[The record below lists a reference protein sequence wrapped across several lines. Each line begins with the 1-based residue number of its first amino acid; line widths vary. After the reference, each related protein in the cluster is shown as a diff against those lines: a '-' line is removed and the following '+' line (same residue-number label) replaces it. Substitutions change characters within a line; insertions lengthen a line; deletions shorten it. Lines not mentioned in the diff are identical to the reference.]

1 MNEITATELRARIA
15 AGAPGSTYTLL
26 DVREPNEVAIDAIEG
41 SLRIPL
47 GEVVERMSELDPG
60 RETVVHCAAGVRSAR
75 AIEALT
81 TAGYT
86 GALTNLAG
94 GMKAWTEST

>member
-1 MNEITATELRARIA
+1 MPGSPRAGRR
-15 AGAPGSTYTLL
+15 STYTLL

-47 GEVVERMSELDPG
+47 GEVVERMEELDPS
-60 RETVVHCAAGVRSAR
+60 RETIVHCAAGMRSAR

-81 TAGYT
+81 AAGT
-86 GALTNLAG
+86 RGSSPTSPVA
-94 GMKAWTEST
+94 

>member
-1 MNEITATELRARIA
+1 M
-15 AGAPGSTYTLL
+15 
-26 DVREPNEVAIDAIEG
+26 REPDEVEADAIAG

-47 GEVVERMSELDPG
+47 GEVVERMDELDPG
-60 RETVVHCAAGVRSAR
+60 RETIVHCAAGVRSAR

-81 TAGYT
+81 AAGYT

-94 GMKAWTEST
+94 GMRAWNESA